1 MLDAYDDGELSQEE
15 WAFLVDRLRVEKGV
29 IEFELRRQL
38 AMIGHRRES
47 KKLADKQKQ
56 LGVVDAVEA
65 YMKSNGRKANVTSL
79 SELLRTRFKVKSTR
93 LDSLHKA
100 ELTQLV
106 FDFMQQQPTTG
117 GAPAS
122 LAPAAT
128 APAPPPADAPAPS
141 AGAAPDLLVV
151 AAAVAQQQQLQH
163 VLAAFEVVKQIEQ
176 EAIAAAA
183 AAEQQ
188 ACAKESG
195 TISEVARIEHLEA
208 DADHFEFYRPYSA
221 SVGLFAVARLF
232 KAAPEDADEPAAAPP
247 PPPAAAATAAA
258 AAGEAPA
265 AKRPRRLGAKQP
277 GAWATAAKSVT
288 KTRKAA
294 CGFPN

>member
-1 MLDAYDDGELSQEE
+1 MNE
-15 WAFLVDRLRVEKGV
+15 
-29 IEFELRRQL
+29 
-38 AMIGHRRES
+38 
-47 KKLADKQKQ
+47 
-56 LGVVDAVEA
+56 
-65 YMKSNGRKANVTSL
+65 
-79 SELLRTRFKVKSTR
+79 R

-247 PPPAAAATAAA
+247 PPPAAAATATAAA

-288 KTRKAA
+288 KTRK
-294 CGFPN
+294 